1 MRYRLKFKEVD
12 NAPVGTRLNDGGG
25 IRGIK
30 RKGGVVWSWRGTLY
44 GKQIEVG
51 MGQLSLS
58 DARKRALDNEELVEQ
73 GIDPR
78 VPTSTEIAVATASE
92 VTFGEYL
99 DEWWDNKKVHELT
112 NDKEKRVWRNTI
124 RRYLPIIC
132 NTPIQLITL
141 HDVAN
146 ELRPIWLSKP
156 EMADRTRLRAAQVM
170 KSATAIGLYDKVN
183 PFDKDLLCEILPNI
197 KREIKHH
204 KAIPF
209 EWAPEIFQKLT
220 ESNSQSAYALRCI
233 MLTATRSNEGR
244 GMCFSEIDEDEWTIP
259 GERMKGGRPFTQV
272 LSPAMFDLMDEVPK
286 VSDRV
291 FAGFGAKNDYVSCTA
306 VSKQVQRLAG
316 NDYTV
321 HGMRSCF
328 KDWCAEN
335 GVDDRVSEVALSHKD
350 KNKVRAAY
358 LRTEFLPQRR
368 RLMDDWGRYLLGY
381 SS

>member
-12 NAPVGTRLNDGGG
+12 NAPIGTRLNDGGG

-30 RKGGVVWSWRGTLY
+30 HKGGVVWSWRGTLY

-51 MGQLSLS
+51 MGQMSLS

-99 DEWWDNKKVHELT
+99 NEWWENKKVHELT

-197 KREIKHH
+197 RRETKHH
-204 KAIPF
+204 KAIPH
-209 EWAPEIFQKLT
+209 EWGPEIYQKLA

-233 MLTATRSNEGR
+233 MLTATRSNEAR

-259 GERMKGGRPFTQV
+259 RERMKGGRPFTQV
-272 LSPAMFDLMDEVPK
+272 LSPAMFNLMDEVPR

-291 FAGFGAKNDYVSCTA
+291 FAGHGAKNDYVSSTA

-328 KDWCAEN
+328 KDWCADN

-368 RLMDDWGRYLLGY
+368 RLMDDWGRYLQGCK
-381 SS
+381 S

>member
-1 MRYRLKFKEVD
+1 MRYRLKFKEAD
-12 NAPVGTRLNDGGG
+12 NAPIGTRLNDGGG

-51 MGQLSLS
+51 MGQMSLS

-99 DEWWDNKKVHELT
+99 NEWWENKKVHELT

-170 KSATAIGLYDKVN
+170 KSATAIGLYDKAN

-197 KREIKHH
+197 KRETKHH
-204 KAIPF
+204 KAIPH
-209 EWAPEIFQKLT
+209 EWGPEIYQKLA

-233 MLTATRSNEGR
+233 MLTATRSNEAR

-259 GERMKGGRPFTQV
+259 GERMKGGSPFTQV
-272 LSPAMFDLMDEVPK
+272 LSPAMFNLMDEVPR

-291 FAGFGAKNDYVSCTA
+291 FAGHGAKNDYVSCTA

-328 KDWCAEN
+328 KDWCADN

-368 RLMDDWGRYLLGY
+368 KLMDDWARYLQGY

>member
-99 DEWWDNKKVHELT
+99 DEWWENKKQHELT

-183 PFDKDLLCEILPNI
+183 PFDKDLLCEILPRL
-197 KREIKHH
+197 KRQVVHH
-204 KAIPF
+204 KAVPF
-209 EWAPEIFQKLT
+209 QHCPDIYRAAC
-220 ESNSQSAYALRCI
+220 ESNAQSAYALRGI
-233 MLTATRSNEGR
+233 MLTATRSNEAR
-244 GMCFSEIDEDEWTIP
+244 GMCFSEVDEDEWTIP
-259 GERMKGGRPFTQV
+259 GERMKGGSSFTQV
-272 LSPAMFDLMDEVPK
+272 LSPAVFDLLDDVPK

-306 VSKQVQRLAG
+306 VSKMVHRLAG
-316 NDYTV
+316 SEYTV
-321 HGMRSCF
+321 HGMRSAF
-328 KDWCAEN
+328 KDWATEE
-335 GVDDRVSEVALSHKD
+335 GYSDEVSERALSHKD
-350 KNKVRAAY
+350 SNKVRAAY
-358 LRTEFLPQRR
+358 MRTEMLPQRR
-368 RLMDDWGRYLLGY
+368 KLMDDWGRFLLGY
-381 SS
+381 QS